1 MRQDDEDVI
10 LFEPLA
16 PIVKPG
22 EYWAA
27 VTAVK
32 RVMRFGHAVAQ
43 FRFKVV
49 IMGPAYGGSS

>member
-1 MRQDDEDVI
+1 MHDDDEIIVVES
-10 LFEPLA
+10 LT
-16 PIVKPG
+16 PIVEPG
-22 EYWAA
+22 EYWAV
-27 VTAVK
+27 VTAAK